1 MTAVKI
7 MLPEDVERKVSELA
21 ESQHITIEELMTMAL
36 MEKLSTIRD
45 PYLEERAKLG
55 QREDFDA
62 FLAQVP
68 DVPPDDYDKLE

>member
-7 MLPEDVERKVSELA
+7 MLPDEVERKVFELA
-21 ESQHITIEELMTMAL
+21 ESQHITVEELMTMAL
-36 MEKLSTIRD
+36 MEKLSTVRD
-45 PYLEERAKLG
+45 PYLETRAEMG
-55 QREDFDA
+55 RRGDFDA